1 MIKIQWIN
9 TEVFGFIS
17 GLVVLYL
24 ALKIFRFVYLH
35 FFGFKKMQRVIESEL
50 PEFQSRNEEFQKY
63 YEEYRQEVLSL
74 RPEIYQLVINGGYIE
89 VVDYCDEPVDVY
101 KNKKYLYNFL
111 IEYLHL
117 NSTPSD
123 VDLCSEASY
132 DSQFSSNVPDMD
144 KIDKLYDKFRAMYSS
159 YYELRWYTE
168 VLLSKALNG
177 ILVAFKS
184 KSRSQLKEKLGL
196 DVLSEDKVL
205 YKLNLEY
212 RNSGNKV
219 VYRDMFRFDDTS
231 LEALYEY
238 ARILDLY
245 YTK

>member
-1 MIKIQWIN
+1 MIIIQWIN
-9 TEVFGFIS
+9 TEEFGFIS
-17 GLVVLYL
+17 GLIVLYL
-24 ALKIFRFVYLH
+24 ALKIFRIVYLH
-35 FFGFKKMQRVIESEL
+35 FFGFKKMQKIAKSEL

-74 RPEIYQLVINGGYIE
+74 RPEIYQLVINGGYTE

-117 NSTPSD
+117 NSTSSD
-123 VDLCSEASY
+123 INLSGEDSY
-132 DSQFSSNVPDMD
+132 DLQFNNIPDMD
-144 KIDKLYDKFRAMYSS
+144 KIDKLYDKFKTMYSS

-184 KSRSQLKEKLGL
+184 KSRSQLKKKLGL
-196 DVLSEDKVL
+196 EVLPEDKVL

-212 RNSGNKV
+212 RNSSNKV
-219 VYRDMFRFDDTS
+219 VYRDMFRFDDAS
-231 LEALYEY
+231 LKALCEY
-238 ARILDLY
+238 ARVLDLY

>member
-9 TEVFGFIS
+9 TEGFGFIS
-17 GLVVLYL
+17 GLMVWILIWKFAKV
-24 ALKIFRFVYLH
+24 VYLH
-35 FFGFKKMQRVIESEL
+35 FFGFKKMQKIVKSEL

-74 RPEIYQLVINGGYIE
+74 RPEIYQLVINGGYTE
-89 VVDYCDEPVDVY
+89 VVDYCDKPVDVY

-123 VDLCSEASY
+123 VDLSSEDSY
-132 DSQFSSNVPDMD
+132 DLQFSSNIPDID
-144 KIDKLYDKFRAMYSS
+144 KIDKLYAKFKAMYSS

-168 VLLSKALNG
+168 VLLSKAMDS
-177 ILVAFKS
+177 IPIAFES
-184 KSRSQLKEKLGL
+184 KNRSQLKEKLGL

-212 RNSGNKV
+212 RNSSNKV

-231 LEALYEY
+231 LKALCEY
-238 ARILDLY
+238 ARVLDLY